1 MYSSLAGAKKCAKQL
16 HHILDAAGVDYP
28 LAKCQAAV
36 ARAGGYKNWH
46 ELTGRVSA
54 RTDTHVPYD
63 YWGKL
68 LDVLPEPCRAPIAWH
83 LDGEAI
89 SSPKEPLSEKWIRAV
104 VPYGIGLEVIHRS
117 RSPILQP
124 GTGKGQRLRLE
135 IVSGILLNMEGGDD
149 FTLRLDPE
157 SLAVTV
163 SGEPGELLP
172 GLRSKSGF
180 NAALEAVINAGI
192 LKVENGITRVLAPE
206 DHALRAEILE
216 RARHWNVQK
225 MPKSNYVQVEPEL
238 WAAVQHQYDIDRA
251 EAGPKAPYDELD
263 HHGVRLSSRF
273 SVLSEFERM
282 QRVVDAMPDWVR
294 LCVASI
300 WCDSL
305 ACACYSVEL
314 RLGMYRDG
322 LPEAIRDCFLT
333 ECGGFNGLSVH
344 HGSKSKQFDCRW
356 PADEAYYANM
366 DFPEA
371 GDPAIE
377 TD

>member
-16 HHILDAAGVDYP
+16 HHILDAAGVDLP

-36 ARAGGYKNWH
+36 ARAGGYEDWH

-54 RTDTHVPYD
+54 RTDTHLPYD
-63 YWGKL
+63 YWGNL
-68 LDVLPEPCRAPIAWH
+68 LEALPEPCRAPVAWH

-89 SSPKEPLSEKWIRAV
+89 SSPEKPLPEKWIRAV

-157 SLAVTV
+157 SLTVTAL
-163 SGEPGELLP
+163 GEPGELLP
-172 GLRSKSGF
+172 ELRSKSGF
-180 NAALEAVINAGI
+180 DAALKAVIDAGI
-192 LKVENGITRVLAPE
+192 LKIENGVTKVLAPE
-206 DHALRAEILE
+206 DPALRTEILD
-216 RARHWNVQK
+216 RARDWNVQK
-225 MPKSNYVQVEPEL
+225 MPKLNYLEVEPEL
-238 WAAVQHQYDIDRA
+238 WAAVKRQYDIDRA
-251 EAGPKAPYDELD
+251 EAGPKAPYDDLD
-263 HHGVRLSSRF
+263 HRGILLSSRF
-273 SVLSEFERM
+273 SVLHEFQRM

-314 RLGMYRDG
+314 KLGMYRDG
-322 LPEAIRDCFLT
+322 LPEEICDCFLAV
-333 ECGGFNGLSVH
+333 CGGFNGLQVH
-344 HGSKSKQFDCRW
+344 HGSKSIDFDCKW
-356 PADEAYYANM
+356 PADDAYYASI
-366 DFPEA
+366 DFPEV
-371 GDPAIE
+371 DDLTIE
-377 TD
+377 LD

>member
-16 HHILDAAGVDYP
+16 QHILDAAGVDYP

-36 ARAGGYKNWH
+36 ARAGGYKSWH

-54 RTDTHVPYD
+54 RTGTHVPYD

-68 LDVLPEPCRAPIAWH
+68 LEVLPEPCRAPIAWH

-89 SSPKEPLSEKWIRAV
+89 SSPKKPLPEKWIRAV
-104 VPYGIGLEVIHRS
+104 VPYAVGLEVIHRS

-124 GTGKGQRLRLE
+124 GTGKGQRLRLD

-157 SLAVTV
+157 SLIVTAPDK
-163 SGEPGELLP
+163 PGELLP
-172 GLRSKSGF
+172 RLRSKSGF
-180 NAALEAVINAGI
+180 DAALKAVIDAGI
-192 LKVENGITRVLAPE
+192 LKVENGVTRVLTPE
-206 DHALRAEILE
+206 DPALRAEILD
-216 RARHWNVQK
+216 RARDWNVQK
-225 MPKSNYVQVEPEL
+225 MPKLNPFEVEPEF

-251 EAGPKAPYDELD
+251 EAGPKAPYDDLD
-263 HHGVRLSSRF
+263 HRGVLLNSRF
-273 SVLSEFERM
+273 SILHEFERM

-294 LCVASI
+294 LSVASI

-314 RLGMYRDG
+314 KLGMYRDRI
-322 LPEAIRDCFLT
+322 PEEICDCFLT
-333 ECGGFNGLSVH
+333 VCEGFNGLSVN
-344 HGSKSKQFDCRW
+344 HGSKSKQFDCKW
-356 PADEAYYANM
+356 PADEAYYANI
-366 DFPEA
+366 DFPEV
-371 GDPAIE
+371 DDRAI
-377 TD
+377 DMD